1 MTDSPDRRSA
11 LRRLAAALWAIAI
24 AIPTGVAT
32 VFGLDP
38 ILRKKSATGPRRD
51 RVTTLNSLPD
61 DGTPVDF
68 PVLAD
73 KVDAWNRFTNT
84 EIGRVW
90 LRKMPNGQVL
100 AWNARCPH
108 VGGLIDYKP
117 DAEEFV
123 CPLHHSLFKTDG
135 ERINKVA
142 PRAMDSLDVEIEDGV
157 VYVAYADFVLNTDS
171 KEEIA

>member
-1 MTDSPDRRSA
+1 MTNQPDRRSA
-11 LRRLAAALWAIAI
+11 LSRFAAAVWALAI
-24 AIPTGVAT
+24 AIPSGVAT

-38 ILRKKSATGPRRD
+38 LLRKKASTGPRRD
-51 RVTTLNSLPD
+51 RVATLDSLPD

-73 KVDAWNRFTNT
+73 KVDAWNKFTNT

-100 AWNARCPH
+100 AWSARCPH

-117 DAEEFV
+117 DSEEFV
-123 CPLHHSLFKTDG
+123 CPLHHSLFSNTG
-135 ERINKVA
+135 ERVNKVA
-142 PRAMDSLDVEIEDGV
+142 PRAMDSLEVEVEDGV
-157 VYVAYADFVLNTDS
+157 VYVAYADFILNTAS
-171 KEEIA
+171 KEEVA

>member
-1 MTDSPDRRSA
+1 MTESPDRRGA
-11 LRRLAAALWAIAI
+11 LRRAAAVLWAAVA
-24 AIPTGVAT
+24 AIPAGLGTIFA
-32 VFGLDP
+32 LDP
-38 ILRKKSATGPRRD
+38 ILRRKAATGPRRD
-51 RVTTLNSLPD
+51 RVTTLDALPE

-73 KVDAWNRFTNT
+73 KVDAWNKFRKT

-117 DAEEFV
+117 GADEFV
-123 CPLHHSLFKTDG
+123 CPLHHSLFKPDG
-135 ERINKVA
+135 ERINEVA
-142 PRAMDSLDVEIEDGV
+142 PRAMDSLDVEVEDGV
-157 VYVAYADFVLNTDS
+157 VYVAYADFKLNVPS
-171 KEEIA
+171 KEEIG